1 MKGLALNV
9 LLAFVWALFSGEV
22 SLRELVV
29 GFLLG
34 YALLNIFPDALGTR
48 TYQRTSFAL
57 LRFAAMFIR
66 ELTVANVQVAM
77 MALHPRPDLKPMI
90 FKVNIEPHTDSTL
103 TLLVAT
109 VTLMPG
115 SVVLG
120 FNSDRSEMYV
130 HSIGLDSTRAARVSI
145 QRVERALM
153 DFLPQPTLVTLKEV
167 A

>member
-9 LLAFVWALFSGEV
+9 LLAIVWALFSGEV
-22 SLRELVV
+22 SLRELVI

-34 YALLNIFPDALGTR
+34 YALLNMFPDALGTR

-57 LRFAAMFIR
+57 LRFAGLFIR
-66 ELTVANVQVAM
+66 ELTLANVQVALL
-77 MALHPRPDLKPMI
+77 ALHPRPNLKPMV
-90 FKVNIEPHTDSTL
+90 FKVNLQPHTDTTL

-120 FNSDRSEMYV
+120 FSPDRHEMYV
-130 HSIGLDSTRAARVSI
+130 HAIGLDNTRAARESI
-145 QRVERALM
+145 HRVESALSA
-153 DFLPQPTLVTLKEV
+153 FLPTPSLKE
-167 A
+167 AT